1 MEKPCERAPFAS
13 KANTQ
18 WLRRILFPFWICRI
32 LLLVVM
38 SVAQIATV
46 YWVSQE
52 VDLQGLVLASLIVVV
67 LFTVLCISMDAVSLI
82 LLGRDSLMLKVFLSV
97 QSVEALLWTALVGVQ
112 IAAGLETSNKNLI
125 FLTWLISAIL

>member
-1 MEKPCERAPFAS
+1 
-13 KANTQ
+13 
-18 WLRRILFPFWICRI
+18 
-32 LLLVVM
+32 M